1 MNVLYLT
8 MNPNRASTTVP
19 TEGWFR
25 LLPARGLRPV
35 LVSEEVG
42 TFHKW
47 AVEQGIP
54 AYSVPLPH
62 PSKTSP
68 LRFLR
73 SLWSLRRIVR
83 RHQIELIHCNE
94 QDVYPIGRHL
104 ARFCGLPAVVSIH
117 FTMNRGFCKW
127 AFQDPQRPRRVFF
140 VSGGNRE
147 ACREGM
153 TGVVPEADWRVLY
166 NGLDLDHFRPDPD
179 RRARFRA
186 AHNLGDGPVLGVAC
200 ALRERKQIEHLF
212 DAAARIDGPG
222 LKVVLAGGP
231 VPGEPDGY
239 ADRLLAEGRAKLGD
253 RLVHVGHL
261 TELRDF
267 YNGLDV
273 FVNTSREEAC
283 SISVLE
289 SLACGTPVVG
299 YPSKSVDEQVLPGG
313 GEIVEQDRSDLLAE
327 VLRVWAGNPARLAE
341 ARAGARRRAEE
352 CFDIR
357 RLADQLWDEY
367 QTVLAEASGSS
378 RQLLV
383 VGEQP

>member
-25 LLPARGLRPV
+25 LLPPRGLHPV

-42 TFHKW
+42 SFHEW
-47 AVEQGIP
+47 AVAQGIP
-54 AYSVPLPH
+54 AYHVPLPH
-62 PSKTSP
+62 PSKTRP
-68 LRFLR
+68 LGFLR
-73 SLWSLRRIVR
+73 SLWRLRKLVR
-83 RHQIELIHCNE
+83 RHRIDLIHCNE
-94 QDVYPIGRHL
+94 QNVYPIGRYL
-104 ARFCGLPAVVSIH
+104 ARLCRLPAVVSVH
-117 FTMNRGFCKW
+117 FTMNRGYCEW
-127 AFQDPQRPRRVFF
+127 AFRGPHRPKRVFF

-147 ACREGM
+147 QCREGM

-166 NGLDLDHFRPDPD
+166 NGLDLDHFRPDQE

-186 AHNLGDGPVLGVAC
+186 AHGLGDGPVLGVAC
-200 ALRERKQIEHLF
+200 ALRERKQVEHLF
-212 DAAARIDGPG
+212 EAAARLDAPG

-239 ADRLLAEGRAKLGD
+239 ADRLLAEGRAKLGA
-253 RLVHVGHL
+253 RFVTLGHL

-299 YPSKSVDEQVLPGG
+299 YPSKSVDEQIMPSG
-313 GEIVEQDRSDLLAE
+313 GEIVEQDRPDLLAGA
-327 VLRVWAGNPARLAE
+327 LRGWVNNPARLAE
-341 ARAGARRRAEE
+341 SRLTARHRAEE

-357 RLADQLWDEY
+357 RLADDLWAEY
-367 QTVLAEASGSS
+367 QAVVSEYAAARKVLDTAGA
-378 RQLLV
+378 RT
-383 VGEQP
+383 